1 MPSSSDEDYYSNDRG
16 PSPVPMDTTKDEP
29 LQHESG
35 SSTSMDSHDTH
46 ESREALSK
54 TRNASSLS
62 SEDVVIA
69 VMGVTGSGKSTFISK
84 LADQSVTVGHGLES
98 CTTEVGVY
106 SLQYDDGRTI
116 YLVDTPG
123 FDDTT
128 RSDTDVLKDIAFFL
142 STAYQNKVRLAGI
155 IYLHRIT
162 DPRMGGSALKN
173 LYMFQRLCG
182 DRGLSSVILATTMWT
197 SLESTDAGQEVGR
210 KREEELRMPQF
221 WGSLVDRGSEI
232 VKHDGTKESAH
243 SIISRLVDKGT
254 QVVLDIQ
261 VQLVEENKTL
271 DETSAGQFIQQEL
284 LDARKRFEKD
294 LVDYQE
300 SMEAAIHEKDD
311 AMLQALKKE
320 KEAAEAKE
328 KARLE
333 DWKKLNITV
342 QQLVQEKDKEYR
354 KLADTLERNQKSN
367 VQLEQGRYSQTKIF
381 EDSLRELHKALKDGE
396 TRHKQELEQLKRSQ
410 MSQTVSEM
418 QKINLAM
425 EQRQR
430 LWEEEK
436 RHLEHKVAKEKR
448 LRQEEEYRLDQLERR
463 NRHSG
468 MSILVF
474 LYNLP
479 NSVISGAWGA
489 RSARSGPARRS

>member
-1 MPSSSDEDYYSNDRG
+1 
-16 PSPVPMDTTKDEP
+16 
-29 LQHESG
+29 
-35 SSTSMDSHDTH
+35 
-46 ESREALSK
+46 
-54 TRNASSLS
+54 
-62 SEDVVIA
+62 
-69 VMGVTGSGKSTFISK
+69 MGVTGSGKSTFISL

-98 CTTEVGVY
+98 CTQPQILQQLNSPIAGTTEVGVY
-106 SLQYDDGRTI
+106 SLKYDDDRTI

-128 RSDTDVLKDIAFFL
+128 RSDTDVLKDVAFFL
-142 STAYQNKVRLAGI
+142 STVYQNKVRLAGI

-182 DRGLSSVILATTMWT
+182 DRGLSSVILATTMWAG
-197 SLESTDAGQEVGR
+197 LEGMDAGQETGR

-221 WGSLVDRGSEI
+221 WGSMVDRGSEI
-232 VKHDGTKESAH
+232 VKHDGTKESAR

-271 DETSAGQFIQQEL
+271 DETSAGQYIQREL

-294 LVDYQE
+294 IAEYQE
-300 SMEAAIHEKDD
+300 SMEAAMHEKDD
-311 AMLQALKKE
+311 AMFQALRKE

-333 DWKKLNITV
+333 DWQKLNITV
-342 QQLVQEKDKEYR
+342 QQLAQEKDKEYR
-354 KLADTLERNQKSN
+354 KLAETLEKNQKSN
-367 VQLEQGRYSQTKIF
+367 MQLEQERQSQSEMF
-381 EDSLRELHKALKDGE
+381 EAHMRELHKALRDGE
-396 TRHKQELEQLKRSQ
+396 RRHREELEALKRTQ

-418 QKINLAM
+418 QRINHVM
-425 EQRQR
+425 EERQR

-436 RHLEHKVAKEKR
+436 RHLQRKLDRERRTRE
-448 LRQEEEYRLDQLERR
+448 EEEYRREELDRR
-463 NRHSG
+463 RYRNG
-468 MSILVF
+468 MSTLF
-474 LYNLP
+474 FSL
-479 NSVISGAWGA
+479 
-489 RSARSGPARRS
+489 

>member
-1 MPSSSDEDYYSNDRG
+1 VS
-16 PSPVPMDTTKDEP
+16 
-29 LQHESG
+29 
-35 SSTSMDSHDTH
+35 
-46 ESREALSK
+46 
-54 TRNASSLS
+54 
-62 SEDVVIA
+62 
-69 VMGVTGSGKSTFISK
+69 
-84 LADQSVTVGHGLES
+84 
-98 CTTEVGVY
+98 VY

-142 STAYQNKVRLAGI
+142 STVYQNKVRLAGI

-197 SLESTDAGQEVGR
+197 GLEVTDVGQEVGR

-221 WGSLVDRGSEI
+221 WGSMVDLGSEI
-232 VKHDGTKESAH
+232 VKHDGTKESAY

-294 LVDYQE
+294 LAEYQE
-300 SMEAAIHEKDD
+300 SMDAAIQEKDD
-311 AMLQALKKE
+311 AMLEALKKE

-342 QQLVQEKDKEYR
+342 QQLAQEKDKEYR
-354 KLADTLERNQKSN
+354 KLTETLEITQKSN
-367 VQLEQGRYSQTKIF
+367 LQLEQERYSQTQIF
-381 EDSLRELHKALKDGE
+381 KDSLRELHQALRDGE

-418 QKINLAM
+418 HRINLIM
-425 EQRQR
+425 EQRQH
-430 LWEEEK
+430 LWEDEK
-436 RHLEHKVAKEKR
+436 RRLEHKVAKEKR
-448 LRQEEEYRLDQLERR
+448 LRQEEEYRLEQLERR
-463 NRHSG
+463 SRRPG

-479 NSVISGAWGA
+479 NTVISTVLGTRTA
-489 RSARSGPARRS
+489 RGGPDLRY

>member
-1 MPSSSDEDYYSNDRG
+1 M
-16 PSPVPMDTTKDEP
+16 
-29 LQHESG
+29 
-35 SSTSMDSHDTH
+35 
-46 ESREALSK
+46 
-54 TRNASSLS
+54 
-62 SEDVVIA
+62 
-69 VMGVTGSGKSTFISK
+69 
-84 LADQSVTVGHGLES
+84 
-98 CTTEVGVY
+98 GVY

-142 STAYQNKVRLAGI
+142 STVYQNKVRLAGI

-197 SLESTDAGQEVGR
+197 SLESTDDGQEIGR
-210 KREEELRMPQF
+210 RREEELRMPQF
-221 WGSLVDRGSEI
+221 WGSMVDRGSEI
-232 VKHDGTKESAH
+232 VKHDGTKESAQ
-243 SIISRLVDKGT
+243 SIISRLVDKGS

-284 LDARKRFEKD
+284 LDARRRFEKD
-294 LVDYQE
+294 IAEYQE
-300 SMEAAIHEKDD
+300 SMEAALQEKDD
-311 AMLQALKKE
+311 DMLQALKKE

-328 KARLE
+328 KTRLE

-342 QQLVQEKDKEYR
+342 QQLTHEKDKEYR
-354 KLADTLERNQKSN
+354 KLAETLEKNQKSN
-367 VQLEQGRYSQTKIF
+367 AQLEEERHSQTKIF
-381 EDSLRELHKALKDGE
+381 EDALRELHKALKDGE
-396 TRHKQELEQLKRSQ
+396 TRHKQELEKLKRSQ
-410 MSQTVSEM
+410 MSQEVSEM
-418 QKINLAM
+418 QRINLIM
-425 EQRQR
+425 EQQQR

-436 RHLEHKVAKEKR
+436 RRLEHKVEREKR
-448 LRQEEEYRLDQLERR
+448 RRYEEEDRLAELERR
-463 NRHSG
+463 SRRNG

-479 NSVISGAWGA
+479 ISVITRACGTG
-489 RSARSGPARRS
+489 SARGGPARRS

>member
-1 MPSSSDEDYYSNDRG
+1 MGLPTASSSSRVPPLVPTETTTNELARRESWSSPGVDNNDTDEFME
-16 PSPVPMDTTKDEP
+16 V
-29 LQHESG
+29 
-35 SSTSMDSHDTH
+35 
-46 ESREALSK
+46 LSK

-62 SEDVVIA
+62 SEDIVIA

-84 LADQSVTVGHGLES
+84 LADQPVTVGHGLES

-142 STAYQNKVRLAGI
+142 STVYQNNVRLAGI
-155 IYLHRIT
+155 VYLHRIT

-182 DRGLSSVILATTMWT
+182 DRGLSSVILATTMWA
-197 SLESTDAGQEVGR
+197 SLESTDAGQEIGR

-221 WGSLVDRGSEI
+221 WGSMVDRGSKI

-243 SIISRLVDKGT
+243 SIISELVDKGT

-261 VQLVEENKTL
+261 VQLVVENKTL
-271 DETSAGQFIQQEL
+271 DETSAGQYIQREL

-294 LVDYQE
+294 IAEYQE
-300 SMEAAIHEKDD
+300 SMEAAIQEKDD

-342 QQLVQEKDKEYR
+342 QQLAQEKDKEYR
-354 KLADTLERNQKSN
+354 KLAETLEKNQKSN
-367 VQLEQGRYSQTKIF
+367 EQLEQERHSQTKVF
-381 EDSLRELHKALKDGE
+381 EDSMRELHKALRDGE

-410 MSQTVSEM
+410 MSQTVLDM
-418 QKINLAM
+418 QKINHLM

-436 RHLEHKVAKEKR
+436 RHLEHKVARERR
-448 LRQEEEYRLDQLERR
+448 LRQEEEYRLEELEHRSRR
-463 NRHSG
+463 HDPC
-468 MSILVF
+468 ILM
-474 LYNLP
+474 
-479 NSVISGAWGA
+479 
-489 RSARSGPARRS
+489 

>member
-1 MPSSSDEDYYSNDRG
+1 VS
-16 PSPVPMDTTKDEP
+16 
-29 LQHESG
+29 
-35 SSTSMDSHDTH
+35 
-46 ESREALSK
+46 
-54 TRNASSLS
+54 
-62 SEDVVIA
+62 
-69 VMGVTGSGKSTFISK
+69 
-84 LADQSVTVGHGLES
+84 
-98 CTTEVGVY
+98 VY

-142 STAYQNKVRLAGI
+142 STVYQNKVRLAGI

-197 SLESTDAGQEVGR
+197 GLEGTDAGQEVGR

-221 WGSLVDRGSEI
+221 WGSMVDRGSEI
-232 VKHDGTKESAH
+232 VKHDGTKKSAH

-271 DETSAGQFIQQEL
+271 DETSAGQFVQQEL

-294 LVDYQE
+294 LAEYQE
-300 SMEAAIHEKDD
+300 SMDAAIQEKDD
-311 AMLQALKKE
+311 AMLEAFKKE

-328 KARLE
+328 NARLE

-342 QQLVQEKDKEYR
+342 QQLAQEKDKEYR
-354 KLADTLERNQKSN
+354 KLAETLERNQKSN
-367 VQLEQGRYSQTKIF
+367 LQLEQERYSQTKIF
-381 EDSLRELHKALKDGE
+381 EDSLRELHQALRDGE

-410 MSQTVSEM
+410 MSQTVSEIHR
-418 QKINLAM
+418 INLIM
-425 EQRQR
+425 EQQQQ
-430 LWEEEK
+430 LWEDEK
-436 RHLEHKVAKEKR
+436 RHLEHKVSKEKR
-448 LRQEEEYRLDQLERR
+448 LRQEEEYRLKQLERR
-463 NRHSG
+463 SRRPG
-468 MSILVF
+468 MSVLVF

-479 NSVISGAWGA
+479 NTVISTVLGTRTA
-489 RSARSGPARRS
+489 RGGPALHY

>member
-1 MPSSSDEDYYSNDRG
+1 M
-16 PSPVPMDTTKDEP
+16 
-29 LQHESG
+29 
-35 SSTSMDSHDTH
+35 
-46 ESREALSK
+46 
-54 TRNASSLS
+54 
-62 SEDVVIA
+62 
-69 VMGVTGSGKSTFISK
+69 
-84 LADQSVTVGHGLES
+84 
-98 CTTEVGVY
+98 GVY

-142 STAYQNKVRLAGI
+142 STVYQNKVRLAGI

-173 LYMFQRLCG
+173 LHMFQRLCG

-221 WGSLVDRGSEI
+221 WGSMVDRGSEI
-232 VKHDGTKESAH
+232 VKHDGTKESAL

-294 LVDYQE
+294 LAEYQE
-300 SMEAAIHEKDD
+300 SMEAAAHEKDE
-311 AMLQALKKE
+311 ALLKELKKE

-328 KARLE
+328 KARLA
-333 DWKKLNITV
+333 DWKQLNITV
-342 QQLVQEKDKEYR
+342 KQLAQEKEKDYR
-354 KLADTLERNQKSN
+354 KLAETLERNQKSN
-367 VQLEQGRYSQTKIF
+367 VQLEQERYSQTKFI
-381 EDSLRELHKALKDGE
+381 EDSLLELHKELRAGE

-410 MSQTVSEM
+410 MSQTVTEM
-418 QKINLAM
+418 QKINFLM

-430 LWEEEK
+430 QWDEERMHLENKVAREK
-436 RHLEHKVAKEKR
+436 RRRQKGEYKLKELES
-448 LRQEEEYRLDQLERR
+448 R
-463 NRHSG
+463 NRHYG
-468 MSILVF
+468 MSVLVF

-479 NSVISGAWGA
+479 VSVISKSWGA
-489 RSARSGPARRS
+489 VNARDGAPRRS